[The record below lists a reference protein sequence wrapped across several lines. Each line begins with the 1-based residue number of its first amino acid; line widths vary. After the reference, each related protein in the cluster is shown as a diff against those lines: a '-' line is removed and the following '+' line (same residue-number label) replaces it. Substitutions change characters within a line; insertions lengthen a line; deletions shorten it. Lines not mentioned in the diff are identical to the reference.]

1 MNTHSVKNALNA
13 YGQVDVDASLM
24 TANPVQ
30 LIVMLYDGAVGA
42 IAKAKGLLLQQQ
54 YAEKSQQISLA
65 IGIIDG
71 LASVLDME
79 KGGEIS
85 ANLSALYDYMRRRL
99 LVANLQNDVAPLDEV
114 SGLLL
119 SINESWKVLA
129 NRSAVAQ
136 SKAAEDMDGR
146 RSA

>member
-1 MNTHSVKNALNA
+1 MNTHTVKNALNA
-13 YGQVDVDASLM
+13 YGQVDLDASIM

-30 LIVMLYDGAVGA
+30 LIVLLYDGAVGA
-42 IAKAKGLLLQQQ
+42 IAKAKGMLQQQQ
-54 YAEKSQQISLA
+54 YAEKSSQISRA

-99 LVANLQNDVAPLDEV
+99 LTANLQNDEAALDEV
-114 SGLLL
+114 ATLLL
-119 SINESWKVLA
+119 GINESWKALA
-129 NRSAVAQ
+129 TRSATQPANAGE
-136 SKAAEDMDGR
+136 SAGR